1 MNARERFHAIMNF
14 EPVDR
19 TLLWEAGYWAD
30 AVRRWHGE
38 GLSLRHPVPDS
49 IPGATTIQGYVNIAH
64 AYGTPLAEPLDDAG
78 QALACSEDIH
88 AYFGMDQSM
97 VHIPLDS
104 WLAPRFEI
112 QILEDHGDWTIWRD
126 GVGITKRDRKDRKS
140 LPHWIGWPVNNREE
154 WEQIKAERLRPTL
167 DDRLPANWAQRLA
180 AFKTCDYPICI
191 GGSPSGFYGGARHLV
206 GQERILT
213 MFYDDPDFI
222 HDIMNYLG
230 DFFVAIYDQV
240 LRQVKADVC
249 FIWED
254 MCYKNGPLISPAM
267 FREFMLPNY
276 KKLTACLRDH
286 GVKHVMVDTDGDA
299 RLLIPLFIEGGATI
313 MYSLEPE
320 AGMDIVELRKA
331 YPRLGLM
338 GGMSKRNLARNRNVI
353 DEELAYKIPFMLPR
367 GGFIPFCDHQVPPDV
382 PWVNFRY
389 YRQKLNAM
397 VLGQP

>member
-1 MNARERFHAIMNF
+1 MNARERFLAVMNF
-14 EPVDR
+14 EPADR

-30 AVRRWHGE
+30 AVRRWRGE
-38 GLSLRHPVPDS
+38 GLPLRYPVPDS

-64 AYGTPLAEPLDDAG
+64 AYGTPLAEPLDDGG

-88 AYFGMDQSM
+88 DYFGFDQSM

-104 WLAPRFEI
+104 WLAPRFESE
-112 QILEDHGDWTIWRD
+112 ILDDHGDWLIWRD
-126 GVGITKRDRKDRKS
+126 GAGITKRDRKDRKS
-140 LPHWIGWPVNNREE
+140 LPHWIGWPVSNRDE

-382 PWVNFRY
+382 PWENFRY